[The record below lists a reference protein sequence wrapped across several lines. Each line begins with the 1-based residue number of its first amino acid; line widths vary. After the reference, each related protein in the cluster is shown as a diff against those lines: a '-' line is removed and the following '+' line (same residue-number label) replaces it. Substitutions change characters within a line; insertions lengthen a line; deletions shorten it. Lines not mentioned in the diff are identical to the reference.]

1 MSAWRKARFER
12 VMRRSSQAEAERV
25 TGATQT
31 AALPKIPHFNKMS
44 INEHRVHFR
53 SLYLLQGR
61 RARQTARKSRFFK
74 KSSSLAKKNGARALC
89 CMRTL
94 CHSRTR
100 RWAWSPCSARTRSLR
115 VEAKRSP
122 CVLTPLPPKGS
133 AARQR
138 MEFARLSR
146 YETKAGCH
154 KRITHKTRSFHADH
168 A

>member
-1 MSAWRKARFER
+1 MSAWRRARFER

-25 TGATQT
+25 SGASQT

-53 SLYLLQGR
+53 SLYLLQRR
-61 RARQTARKSRFFK
+61 RARWTARKSRFSK
-74 KSSSLAKKNGARALC
+74 KSSSLGEKGAARSRSQCAK
-89 CMRTL
+89 
-94 CHSRTR
+94 
-100 RWAWSPCSARTRSLR
+100 
-115 VEAKRSP
+115 AKRSP
-122 CVLTPLPPKGS
+122 CILAPLPPKGS

-154 KRITHKTRSFHADH
+154 ERITHKTRSFHADH